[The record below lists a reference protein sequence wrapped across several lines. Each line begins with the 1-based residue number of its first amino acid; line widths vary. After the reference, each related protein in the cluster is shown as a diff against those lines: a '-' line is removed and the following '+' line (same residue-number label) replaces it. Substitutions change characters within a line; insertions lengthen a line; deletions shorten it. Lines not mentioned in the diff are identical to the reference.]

1 MNKRFS
7 HHIRAGFFALHPIR
21 RNARRDFPHDYKTEK
36 AKIIE
41 RQARLY
47 RFSREVLE
55 RTSVWR
61 KAITANFPNDPRNL
75 RAPKTL
81 DQLAVNVAN
90 LTDEQWSI

>member
-1 MNKRFS
+1 M
-7 HHIRAGFFALHPIR
+7 
-21 RNARRDFPHDYKTEK
+21 RDGIFTHDYKTEK

-47 RFSREVLE
+47 RFSRESFRANIRLAK
-55 RTSVWR
+55 SDY
-61 KAITANFPNDPRNL
+61 ANFPNDPRNL
-75 RAPKTL
+75 RAAETL